1 VSLCFIES
9 CILYLKTIVF
19 VQKCCKCPKKYQSEN
34 NNNNSSK
41 KKAGAAA
48 AEEAEAADKI

>member
-1 VSLCFIES
+1 LSKNVVNAR
-9 CILYLKTIVF
+9 KNTKVRTTTTTAA
-19 VQKCCKCPKKYQSEN
+19 
-34 NNNNSSK
+34 K